1 MSSNIFY
8 VYQYLTEDGVPYY
21 VGKGKEKRAYAA
33 HAHVAVPA
41 DPGLIKF
48 VQTGL
53 SEADALKLEMALI
66 RTYGREVDGGLLK
79 NTKLN
84 QWACTS
90 GWKHSEETKK
100 KISESTAG
108 IKKSETTREKMRH
121 PKTDAHREKIRIA
134 NLGRVNDGRYDK
146 IGKKK
151 RLQRWYTDG
160 VTSTMCIP
168 GQEPE
173 GYVAGR
179 KIKVVL

>member
-21 VGKGKEKRAYAA
+21 IGKGKDKRAYAA
-33 HAHVAVPA
+33 HAHVIVPA
-41 DPGLIKF
+41 NPGLIQF

-53 SEADALKLEMALI
+53 SEEDALKLEMTLI
-66 RTYGREVDGGLLK
+66 RAYGREVDGGMLK

-90 GWKHSEETKK
+90 GWKHSDETKK
-100 KISESTAG
+100 KISESTIG
-108 IKKSETTREKMRH
+108 KKKSKSTRKKMKQ
-121 PKTDAHREKIRIA
+121 PKTDAHREKIRLA
-134 NLGRVNDGRYDK
+134 NLGRENDGRYDK

-151 RLQRWYTDG
+151 QMQRWYTNG

-168 GQEPE
+168 GKEPE

-179 KIKVVL
+179 KIRVTL